1 MKHHEE
7 QQKLV
12 STFDWIDF
20 SRLSDVRDIIMSILS
35 DENATDYMDET
46 RIRVIAEL
54 TERRIHNVES
64 LAMSHTRVQSITTE
78 DDVEEDIAEDYGP
91 KMEM

>member
-1 MKHHEE
+1 
-7 QQKLV
+7 
-12 STFDWIDF
+12 
-20 SRLSDVRDIIMSILS
+20 
-35 DENATDYMDET
+35 MDET

-54 TERRIHNVES
+54 TERRIRNIES